1 MAAVMPN
8 DVAVELG
15 QLPLDEAT
23 EVRYKSWIDRA
34 ERMIRRQA
42 DRLGVAWED
51 VDLDTVHDVVLLAV
65 AQHARNPEAMES
77 VDISVDDG
85 REMRR
90 YRSSGE
96 IAISDLWWS
105 WLFPD
110 SASGA
115 FSVRP
120 HFEPDTLVWP

>member
-1 MAAVMPN
+1 MNVTPN

-15 QLPLDEAT
+15 TSPIDEAT
-23 EVRYKSWIDRA
+23 EHRYFSWIARA

-51 VDLDTVHDVVLLAV
+51 VDQDTVDDVILLAV
-65 AQHARNPEAMES
+65 AQHARNPEALES
-77 VDISVDDG
+77 YDVSVDDG

-90 YRSSGE
+90 YRSSGQ
-96 IAISDLWWS
+96 IDISDLWWS

-110 SASGA
+110 GASGA

-120 HFEPDTLVWP
+120 YFEPDELVYP